1 MSGIRVTYS
10 GVLSFV
16 VGLASLFTGLIFT
29 LIVTRQL
36 TQEEFGTWG
45 LIGSLTAYVLI
56 FRPVVAY
63 WSTREVARGIESGRT
78 AITSTG
84 IFALIA
90 IVIYLFIANLF
101 GNQIDVNLNILLFA
115 VILIPGEYVRST
127 LVGISHGYRPQNE
140 EFGIVAFEFSK
151 IILALFLIFY
161 LDLGLTGAII
171 AVAISTGVGVI
182 VLFIRTFEKIKGKFK
197 KEYLKKW
204 LKFFWLPIYP
214 NISQIINVSDLAVFS
229 IITGSVYGLAY
240 WTAAMTVSR
249 IANHSLKIGKGVYP
263 KLLEGGKK
271 EYFQENLTYVFYFAF
286 PLAAISLVFAKP
298 ALFALNPLYE
308 IAFPIVIFLVPMIF
322 LRMLNELFSQA
333 LRGIEKVDVKE
344 NATFRDYLK
353 SKLFYIPTLRNIQ
366 RAGYLIILI
375 GVLLSVSSFTTSQVE
390 LVMFWSMVALITQ
403 IPLTFFLY
411 RIVKVEFSPKL
422 AHRNIIKYF
431 IVSVLVFGLT
441 SLLMEEYLEYKE
453 SIFEFLPEFLKFVV
467 LGVISYLILTYL
479 IDSKTKKLFK
489 SVIKEI
495 NQNR

>member
-16 VGLASLFTGLIFT
+16 VGIASVVTGLIFT

-45 LIGSLTAYVLI
+45 LIGSLTAYALI

-63 WSTREVARGIESGRT
+63 WNTREIARGEESGKT
-78 AITSTG
+78 AFMSSG
-84 IFALIA
+84 IFGLIA
-90 IVIYLFIANLF
+90 IIIYLLIAYIF
-101 GNQIDVNLNILLFA
+101 GNQIDVNLEILLFA
-115 VILIPGEYVRST
+115 VILIPGEYVRSV

-140 EFGIVAFEFSK
+140 EFGIVGFEFSK
-151 IILALFLIFY
+151 IILALFLIFV

-171 AVAISTGVGVI
+171 ATAISTLVGI
-182 VLFIRTFEKIKGKFK
+182 TILLIKTFEKIKGKLK
-197 KEYLKKW
+197 KDYLKKW

-214 NISQIINVSDLAVFS
+214 NISQIINVSDIAAFS

-240 WTAAMTVSR
+240 WSAAMTVSR
-249 IANHSLKIGKGVYP
+249 IVNHSLKIGKGVYP
-263 KLLEGGKK
+263 KLLEGGRR
-271 EYFQENLTYVFYFAF
+271 EYFQENMTYIFYFAF
-286 PLAAISLVFAKP
+286 PMAAISLVFAKP

-308 IAFPIVIFLVPMIF
+308 IAFPVVIFLVPMIF

-344 NATFRDYLK
+344 NSTFRDYIK
-353 SKLFYIPTLRNIQ
+353 SKLFYVPTLRNIQ
-366 RAGYLIILI
+366 RAGYLIILV
-375 GVLLSVSSFTTSQVE
+375 GVLLSITSFTTSQVE
-390 LVMFWSMVALITQ
+390 LVMVWSIVALITQ

-411 RIVKVEFSPKL
+411 RMIKREFSPKL
-422 AHRNIIKYF
+422 AYKNIIKYF
-431 IVSVLVFGLT
+431 IASLLVFSLT
-441 SLLMEEYLEYKE
+441 SLLMEQYLEYKE

-467 LGVISYLILTYL
+467 LGVISYLVLTYI

-489 SVIKEI
+489 SIIKEI
-495 NQNR
+495 KSK